1 MMQLMSCAVLDSNGA
16 SHRVTG
22 SEELTCRS
30 RQKQFTNKWNR
41 CGLQWSLCKWSQDI
55 SRYPRWFKVL
65 PAALSLWAV
74 WWQFPVL
81 QRCNVDSG
89 HSLCARHAAGLC
101 FWHCLGDQQ
110 SPWQAT
116 EERWEHDWQ
125 RAGWNLAEAVKI
137 CSCCQY
143 FTCCGLSCRWHFKCL
158 VFREK

>member
-1 MMQLMSCAVLDSNGA
+1 MEPVTESQDLKSWLAGQGKSSSRTSGIDADYSGA
-16 SHRVTG
+16 FANDP
-22 SEELTCRS
+22 
-30 RQKQFTNKWNR
+30 KI
-41 CGLQWSLCKWSQDI
+41 SQDI
-55 SRYPRWFKVL
+55 PGDLRSCHVL

-143 FTCCGLSCRWHFKCL
+143 FTCCGLSCRWHFQCL